1 MKDKNKYIPYGIE
14 WENEMMKLPKKFL
27 VDFLKKTC
35 KQNVKLEDENF
46 DLKQVFINDKNA
58 N

>member
-27 VDFLKKTC
+27 VDFLKKTF